1 MKKTVFLSL
10 LAGWFCAGDTT
21 AKIVLPEIVGDNM
34 VLQQQTDARIWGTA
48 EAGATVSAKAS
59 WLAQAVETKAD
70 KNGQWQ
76 LLLKTPAAEKR
87 EHQIVLSENGRQQLT
102 LSRVLIGEVW
112 FASGQSNMEM
122 PLEGFWNCPVNGNN
136 EAIATAA
143 EHPWVRVAPIKQN
156 GQTKPVETCPGK
168 WQVPSPAT
176 AAHFSATG
184 WYFAQMLQ
192 RVLDVPVGVI
202 ACAWGGSK
210 VEGWTPEEI
219 VKTYS
224 DVDIEKEQREGW
236 NGSWW
241 HYYTPIIMYNGML
254 HPLRHYTIRG
264 FLWYQGESNV
274 GKEQTYPERLKTMA
288 DVWRREFG
296 GTAQSLPFY
305 LVEIAPWGG
314 YGNEWLS
321 APLFRECQHRAAS
334 IIENSGIICTNDLV
348 QPYEVNQIHPAEK
361 REVGNRLAY
370 LALNRTY
377 GMKDIVCDSPEYD
390 RMEVHGDSIE
400 VFFKY
405 AEQGLSPWQDIRG
418 FELAGADGQFHEAT
432 AVLNESH
439 KSVFVTAPG
448 VKAPTAVRY
457 GFKAFLPGNLKSIRN
472 LPVVP
477 FRSDK

>member
-1 MKKTVFLSL
+1 MKKTFFLSL
-10 LAGWFCAGDTT
+10 IAGWFCAGDTT

-143 EHPWVRVAPIKQN
+143 EHPWVRMAPIKQN

>member
-1 MKKTVFLSL
+1 MKKVFFLSL
-10 LAGWFCAGDTT
+10 IAGWFCAGDTT

-377 GMKDIVCDSPEYD
+377 DMKDIVCDSPEYD

>member
-1 MKKTVFLSL
+1 MKKTFFLSL
-10 LAGWFCAGDTT
+10 IAGWFCAGDTT

-59 WLAQAVETKAD
+59 WLAQAVETRSD